1 MRILIT
7 GASGLL
13 GLNLGLR
20 CSAEHTVDGLV
31 HSHMLKEIPF
41 SVHAVDL
48 EEENDVHTV
57 FDRFK
62 PDAVIN
68 CAALANV
75 DACEKSP
82 QQAHI
87 LNAEMPGWLAEDC
100 DRHAVKLVQIS
111 TDAVFNGL
119 KSGKYTEKDTTHPL
133 SLYARTKLEGERN
146 IQQVNSSAL
155 ILRVNFYGFS
165 ISQRRSLAEIFLHT
179 LQTGKTMFGFTDV
192 LFSPLYVVDL
202 ADIMLKMMK
211 KDLSGVYHV
220 TSPESLSK
228 YDFGRNIAEKFDL
241 DADLIHPIS
250 VEEAT
255 FLTAPRSKNLVLDPQ
270 KAQDALNMELPGQK
284 EGLEHFYRDHEDGLA
299 QKINNFHR
307 K

>member
-119 KSGKYTEKDTTHPL
+119 KSGKYTEKDTTH
-133 SLYARTKLEGERN
+133 
-146 IQQVNSSAL
+146 QVNSSAL

>member
-1 MRILIT
+1 MRILIS

-20 CSAEHTVDGLV
+20 YAPEHTIIGLV
-31 HSHMLKEIPF
+31 HTHSLKAQPF
-41 SVHAVDL
+41 SFHSVDL
-48 EEENDVHTV
+48 ETEKNVHTLI
-57 FDRFK
+57 DRFH
-62 PDAVIN
+62 PDAIIN

-75 DACEKSP
+75 DECEKNP
-82 QQAHI
+82 EQAHI

-100 DRHAVKLVQIS
+100 DHHAVKLIQIS

-119 KSGKYTEKDTTHPL
+119 KSGKYTEKDSPHPL

-146 IQQVNSSAL
+146 ILQVNSSAL

-165 ISQRRSLAEIFLHT
+165 ISQQRSLAEIFLHT

-192 LFSPLYVVDL
+192 LFSPLYVADL
-202 ADIMLKMMK
+202 ADIMLAMLK
-211 KDLSGVYHV
+211 KDLCGLYHV

-228 YDFGRNIAEKFDL
+228 YDFGKNIAHRFGL

-270 KAQDALNMELPGQK
+270 KVQDALQMDLPGQE
-284 EGLEHFYRDHEDGLA
+284 EGLEHFYQDYKNGLVEKIKSFHE
-299 QKINNFHR
+299 K
-307 K
+307 